1 MIILLFL
8 LFLLF
13 IVPIAVCIFMTVSL
27 WKVFKKAGQGG
38 WEAIVPIY
46 NSVVLVKIS
55 GLSMWYLLLLFLPV
69 ANIYAQVM
77 IYLELSKKF
86 KQSTEF
92 AIGLIFLYPIFLG
105 ILAFDK
111 KIEYS
116 SQSMYCGCCGNKINP
131 DDIFCI
137 NCGCKIGESKQVC
150 QYCKSELTK
159 GDKFCSC
166 CGKSVNL

>member
-1 MIILLFL
+1 MITLLFL

-13 IVPIAVCIFMTVSL
+13 LLPIAISIFTTVAL
-27 WKVFKKAGQGG
+27 WKIFKKAGQGG

-46 NSVVLVKIS
+46 NNVILIKIS

-77 IYLELSKKF
+77 IYLELAKKF

-92 AIGLIFLYPIFLG
+92 AIGLILISPVFLG

-111 KIEYS
+111 RIEYS
-116 SQSMYCGCCGNKINP
+116 TSSMYCSRCGNKINTG
-131 DDIFCI
+131 DIFCI
-137 NCGCKIGESKQVC
+137 NCGCKIGESKKVC
-150 QYCKSELTK
+150 QYCKSELK
-159 GDKFCSC
+159 IGDKFCSC
-166 CGKSVNL
+166 CGKCVNL